1 MLTSYYTSHYNLFID
16 INEIQKLILW
26 HRLYLCLNNLNG
38 MNKIDLEGEAQMD
51 PMASMN
57 QVNIELYRIFL
68 HTARLGNLTKAAQQL
83 HITQPSVSYAIK
95 QLESRL
101 EVKLFDRLSKGVQ
114 LTPEGSAL
122 LEYVE
127 QSFALLKAGEEKIA
141 NLKNLSSGELRVG
154 ASGPMIKHLL
164 LPALDEY
171 HSRYPD
177 VRIRLS
183 QGKSSDI
190 QSQLLD
196 GHIDIGLVHL
206 PLSDDRLVS
215 SHLISQQHVFVVG
228 PAYRH
233 FAGQK
238 MTASGLNQIPLLLFS
253 KDSSTRHFVEKWL
266 HDYGIEA
273 QVDIE
278 LGSLDML
285 IEFAKRGYGAAFVAR
300 AFAAEE
306 LRDETLFEL
315 QIAEP
320 IPLRSISVAT
330 RRDMSLSVGAK
341 QFMELLIDSLRSSYG
356 SCL

>member
-1 MLTSYYTSHYNLFID
+1 MID
-16 INEIQKLILW
+16 PTPP
-26 HRLYLCLNNLNG
+26 LNQ
-38 MNKIDLEGEAQMD
+38 A
-51 PMASMN
+51 
-57 QVNIELYRIFL
+57 NIELYRIFL

-101 EVKLFDRLSKGVQ
+101 GVKLFDRLSKGVK

-127 QSFALLKAGEEKIA
+127 QSFALLQAGEEKIA
-141 NLKNLSSGELRVG
+141 SLKNLSSGELRVG

-164 LPALDEY
+164 LPTLDQY
-171 HSRYPD
+171 HDRYPE

-190 QSQLLD
+190 QNQLLD
-196 GHIDIGLVHL
+196 GQIDIGLVHL
-206 PLSDDRLVS
+206 PLNDERIVS
-215 SHLISQQHVFVVG
+215 NHLISQEHIFVVG
-228 PAYRH
+228 PAFRH
-233 FAGQK
+233 FAGQQIN
-238 MTASGLNQIPLLLFS
+238 ASELNRIPLLLFS

-266 HDYGIEA
+266 HSLGIEA
-273 QVDIE
+273 EVDIE

-300 AFAAEE
+300 SFTVQE

-320 IPLRSISVAT
+320 IPLRSIAVAT
-330 RRDMSLSVGAK
+330 RRDVSLSISAK
-341 QFMELLIDSLRSSYG
+341 QFMDVLIQSLQSS
-356 SCL
+356 

>member
-1 MLTSYYTSHYNLFID
+1 
-16 INEIQKLILW
+16 
-26 HRLYLCLNNLNG
+26 
-38 MNKIDLEGEAQMD
+38 MD
-51 PMASMN
+51 SIPAMN

-101 EVKLFDRLSKGVQ
+101 DVKLFDRLSKGVK

-127 QSFALLKAGEEKIA
+127 QSFALLKAGEDKIA
-141 NLKNLSSGELRVG
+141 NLKKLSSGELRVG

-164 LPALDEY
+164 LPALDQY
-171 HSRYPD
+171 HGSYPD

-196 GHIDIGLVHL
+196 GQIDIGLVHV
-206 PLSDDRLVS
+206 PLGDDRLLS
-215 SHLISQQHVFVVG
+215 NHLISQQHVFVVG
-228 PAYRH
+228 SSYRH
-233 FAGQK
+233 FSSQK
-238 MTASGLNQIPLLLFS
+238 ITASELSDIPLLLFS

-266 HDYGIEA
+266 HDLGIEA
-273 QVDIE
+273 EVDIE

-300 AFAAEE
+300 SFAAEE

-330 RRDMSLSVGAK
+330 RRDVSLSISAR
-341 QFMELLIDSLRSSYG
+341 QFMEVLIHSLQSSV
-356 SCL
+356 

>member
-1 MLTSYYTSHYNLFID
+1 
-16 INEIQKLILW
+16 
-26 HRLYLCLNNLNG
+26 
-38 MNKIDLEGEAQMD
+38 MD
-51 PMASMN
+51 PIYSMN

-101 EVKLFDRLSKGVQ
+101 DIKLFNRLSKGVK
-114 LTPEGSAL
+114 LTPEGCAL

-127 QSFALLKAGEEKIA
+127 QSFAILQAGEQKIA
-141 NLKNLSSGELRVG
+141 NLKKLSSGELRVG

-164 LPALDEY
+164 LPALD
-171 HSRYPD
+171 HFHDHYPE

-183 QGKSSDI
+183 QAKSSDI
-190 QSQLLD
+190 QHQLLE
-196 GHIDIGLVHL
+196 GQIDIGLVHL
-206 PLSDDRLVS
+206 PLSDERLAS
-215 SHLISQQHVFVVG
+215 NHLISQQHIFVVG
-228 PAYRH
+228 SAYRH
-233 FAGQK
+233 FAEQQIN
-238 MTASGLNQIPLLLFS
+238 ASELSRIPLLLFS

-266 HDYGIEA
+266 HALGIEA

-300 AFAAEE
+300 AFAEQE
-306 LRDETLFEL
+306 LQEGTLFVL

-320 IPLRSISVAT
+320 IPFRSISVAT
-330 RRDMSLSVGAK
+330 RRNMSLSISAQK
-341 QFMELLIDSLRSSYG
+341 FMDVLIDSLQSSI
-356 SCL
+356 

>member
-1 MLTSYYTSHYNLFID
+1 
-16 INEIQKLILW
+16 
-26 HRLYLCLNNLNG
+26 
-38 MNKIDLEGEAQMD
+38 MNQIY
-51 PMASMN
+51 PMN

-101 EVKLFDRLSKGVQ
+101 DVKLFDRLSKGVK
-114 LTPEGSAL
+114 LTPEGCAL

-127 QSFALLKAGEEKIA
+127 QSFALLHAGEQKIA
-141 NLKNLSSGELRVG
+141 NLKTLSSGELRVG

-164 LPALDEY
+164 LPALDQFHEQ
-171 HSRYPD
+171 YPE

-190 QSQLLD
+190 QHQLLE
-196 GHIDIGLVHL
+196 GQIDIGLVHL
-206 PLSDDRLVS
+206 PLSDERLVS
-215 SHLISQQHVFVVG
+215 NHLISQQQIFVVG
-228 PAYRH
+228 SAYRH
-233 FAGQK
+233 FAEKQL
-238 MTASGLNQIPLLLFS
+238 SSSELQQIPLLLFS

-266 HDYGIEA
+266 HALGIEA

-300 AFAAEE
+300 SFATQE
-306 LRDETLFEL
+306 LHDGTLFEL

-320 IPLRSISVAT
+320 IPLRSITVAT
-330 RRDMSLSVGAK
+330 RRDMSLSISAK
-341 QFMELLIDSLRSSYG
+341 QFMELLIHSLQSSM
-356 SCL
+356 